1 MGRTASAVIAMDPL
15 HPPSSAA
22 AVVAAAVVAAA
33 VVALAVVVGAA
44 VVVASV
50 VGAAVVD
57 AGALPSV
64 VGVSD
69 VAGAVVWPA
78 EGTYPSGASS
88 QMRNQNVAEDSR
100 KPKRA

>member
-1 MGRTASAVIAMDPL
+1 MGRTARAVIAMDPL
-15 HPPSSAA
+15 HPSFSA

-44 VVVASV
+44 VVV
-50 VGAAVVD
+50 